1 MRNKSFHFL
10 LELLIVIVMFTIC
23 SIVFVMLFASA
34 SQMNEEAN
42 MKYEASLRVNSIVEE
57 IRMRGGKQQEYTYEQ
72 YVIDVEK
79 NENTYVVTAK
89 DTKENVLEVVKVKY
103 ISE

>member
-42 MKYEASLRVNSIVEE
+42 MKYEASLRVN
-57 IRMRGGKQQEYTYEQ
+57 EQ

-103 ISE
+103 VSE

>member
-42 MKYEASLRVNSIVEE
+42 MKYEASLRVNTIVEE
-57 IRMRGGKQQEYTYEQ
+57 IRMHGGNQQEYTYEQ
-72 YVIDVEK
+72 YVI
-79 NENTYVVTAK
+79 VTAK

-103 ISE
+103 VSE

>member
-23 SIVFVMLFASA
+23 SIVFVMLFASS

-42 MKYEASLRVNSIVEE
+42 MKYEASLKVNSIVEE
-57 IRMRGGKQQEYTYEQ
+57 IRMHGGEQQEYAYEQ
-72 YVIDVEK
+72 YVIEVEK

-103 ISE
+103 VSE

>member
-1 MRNKSFHFL
+1 
-10 LELLIVIVMFTIC
+10 
-23 SIVFVMLFASA
+23 
-34 SQMNEEAN
+34 MNEEAN

-57 IRMRGGKQQEYTYEQ
+57 IRMRGGNQQEYTYEQ
-72 YVIDVEK
+72 YVINVEK

-103 ISE
+103 VSE

>member
-1 MRNKSFHFL
+1 MTLIIISPSFSNDIWYNL
-10 LELLIVIVMFTIC
+10 YRKISPKIVISC
-23 SIVFVMLFASA
+23 SSKVKSRHTPQIIV
-34 SQMNEEAN
+34 QQ
-42 MKYEASLRVNSIVEE
+42 NSNVEE
-57 IRMRGGKQQEYTYEQ
+57 IRMHGGNQQEYTYEQ

-103 ISE
+103 VSE

>member
-34 SQMNEEAN
+34 SLMNKEAN
-42 MKYEASLRVNSIVEE
+42 MKYEASLKVNSIVEE
-57 IRMRGGKQQEYTYEQ
+57 IRMHGGEQQEYAYEH

-89 DTKENVLEVVKVKY
+89 DTKENVLEAVKVKY
-103 ISE
+103 VSE

>member
-23 SIVFVMLFASA
+23 SIVFVMLFTSA

-42 MKYEASLRVNSIVEE
+42 MKYEASLKVNSIVEE
-57 IRMRGGKQQEYTYEQ
+57 IRMHGGEQQEYAYEQ

-79 NENTYVVTAK
+79 NENTYVITAK
-89 DTKENVLEVVKVKY
+89 DTKENVLEVVRVKY
-103 ISE
+103 VSE

>member
-1 MRNKSFHFL
+1 MH
-10 LELLIVIVMFTIC
+10 
-23 SIVFVMLFASA
+23 
-34 SQMNEEAN
+34 
-42 MKYEASLRVNSIVEE
+42 
-57 IRMRGGKQQEYTYEQ
+57 GGEQQEYAYEQ

-103 ISE
+103 VSE